1 MRRGRSSFLS
11 GGGKRNHKINNK
23 PKTRLVDEWCA
34 RCYSLVFTTSTST
47 SIGNTQCMQT
57 CVGILMLMISDLFY
71 SFTSYLYCLLRSI
84 FLSLSLPFVSFI
96 IPFGAVAF
104 MLFHFDVEKNENMKR
119 SVEMPH
125 CKSLPFFH
133 LNSTQSPPKRKHP
146 GGRVRISHSFF
157 KIHCLL

>member
-1 MRRGRSSFLS
+1 MCAAAALLFWVGAANAIIKSTTNQKHGWLVNGALVAIHLFSLHQHPHRQYAVDANLCWYFNVNDIRFVFVLFASQHLS
-11 GGGKRNHKINNK
+11 
-23 PKTRLVDEWCA
+23 
-34 RCYSLVFTTSTST
+34 
-47 SIGNTQCMQT
+47 
-57 CVGILMLMISDLFY
+57 
-71 SFTSYLYCLLRSI
+71 
-84 FLSLSLPFVSFI
+84 LSLSLPFVSFI

>member
-1 MRRGRSSFLS
+1 MVRSLLFTCF
-11 GGGKRNHKINNK
+11 HYININIH
-23 PKTRLVDEWCA
+23 
-34 RCYSLVFTTSTST
+34 
-47 SIGNTQCMQT
+47 IGNTQCMQT

-71 SFTSYLYCLLRSI
+71 SFTTYLYCLLRSI

-104 MLFHFDVEKNENMKR
+104 MLFHFDAEKNENMKR

-133 LNSTQSPPKRKHP
+133 LNSTAAAKTQAAKQQASHESHP

>member
-1 MRRGRSSFLS
+1 MGAANAIIKSTTNQKH
-11 GGGKRNHKINNK
+11 GW
-23 PKTRLVDEWCA
+23 LVNGA
-34 RCYSLVFTTSTST
+34 LVAIHLFSLHPHPHRQYA
-47 SIGNTQCMQT
+47 QCMQT

-71 SFTSYLYCLLRSI
+71 SFTTYLYCLLRSI

-104 MLFHFDVEKNENMKR
+104 MLFHFDAEKNENMKR